1 MSPSGAEGE
10 RGPERRLA
18 VWRGGGAAFDRAL
31 ETLLAIIV
39 ALTSLAILLQV
50 FCRYVLDA
58 PLSWPEEFAVLMF
71 GWMILLGAALVQ
83 RGDRHISIDVLR
95 RRVGLRAARWLDALR
110 WLVIGFASIVLIW
123 QGIGLAE
130 RTVALRYPAMGIS
143 RAFLYGAVPVCFGL
157 LLINL
162 VRSILSP
169 AEISADPDHGA

>member
-1 MSPSGAEGE
+1 MSGSGADGE
-10 RGPERRLA
+10 RGSERPLA
-18 VWRGGGAAFDRAL
+18 VGRGGGAAFDRAL
-31 ETLLAIIV
+31 EVLLAIIV

-50 FCRYVLDA
+50 FRRYVLDA

-83 RGDRHISIDVLR
+83 RRDRHISIDVLR
-95 RRVGLRAARWLDALR
+95 RRVGPRAARWLDATR
-110 WLVIGFASIVLIW
+110 WLTIGFASIVLIW

-157 LLINL
+157 LLVNL

-169 AEISADPDHGA
+169 AQKSPDPDHGA

>member
-1 MSPSGAEGE
+1 VSRNGAESAG
-10 RGPERRLA
+10 RRPERRRT
-18 VWRGGGAAFDRAL
+18 WRRGGAAFDRAL
-31 ETLLAIIV
+31 ELVLAIFV

-58 PLSWPEEFAVLMF
+58 PFSWPEEFAVLMF
-71 GWMILLGAALVQ
+71 GWMILLGAAMVQ
-83 RGDRHISIDVLR
+83 RRDGHISIDVLR
-95 RRVGLRAARWLDALR
+95 RQVAPSTARWLDAIR
-110 WLVIGFASIVLIW
+110 FASIVLLW

-169 AEISADPDHGA
+169 AETSADPDHGA

>member
-1 MSPSGAEGE
+1 MSRNGAESAG
-10 RGPERRLA
+10 RRPERRRT
-18 VWRGGGAAFDRAL
+18 WRGGAAFDRAL
-31 ETLLAIIV
+31 ELVLATVV

-50 FCRYVLDA
+50 FCRYVLNA
-58 PLSWPEEFAVLMF
+58 PFSWPEEFAVLLF
-71 GWMILLGAALVQ
+71 GWMILLGAAVVQ
-83 RGDRHISIDVLR
+83 RRDGHISIDVLR
-95 RRVGLRAARWLDALR
+95 RRLSPSAARWLDAIR
-110 WLVIGFASIVLIW
+110 WLMIGFASIVLIW

-169 AEISADPDHGA
+169 AETPADPDHAA

>member
-1 MSPSGAEGE
+1 
-10 RGPERRLA
+10 
-18 VWRGGGAAFDRAL
+18 V
-31 ETLLAIIV
+31 LAIFV

-58 PLSWPEEFAVLMF
+58 PFSWPEEFAVLMF
-71 GWMILLGAALVQ
+71 GWMILLGAAVVQ
-83 RGDRHISIDVLR
+83 RRDGHISIDVLR
-95 RRVGLRAARWLDALR
+95 RRVGPRAAPWLDAVR
-110 WLVIGFASIVLIW
+110 WLMIGFASIVLLW

-130 RTVALRYPAMGIS
+130 RAIALRYPAMGIS

-169 AEISADPDHGA
+169 ADTSPDPDHGA